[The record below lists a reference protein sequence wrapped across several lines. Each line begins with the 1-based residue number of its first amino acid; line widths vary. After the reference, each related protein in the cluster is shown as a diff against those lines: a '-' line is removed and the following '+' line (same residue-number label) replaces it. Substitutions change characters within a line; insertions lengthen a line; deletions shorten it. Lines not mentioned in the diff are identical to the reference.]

1 MAADLEYVIRDDKVI
16 LVRSDRVGPPTERR
30 RWNNAIVGAVRV
42 PSQDGGFTYDWFI
55 RESDLTPEENAK
67 RELQVKEAIEAMKKD
82 LAKVTL
88 PEEN

>member
-1 MAADLEYVIRDDKVI
+1 MPRRSQPAARKSLGQHFLRDSGII
-16 LVRSDRVGPPTERR
+16 LD
-30 RWNNAIVGAVRV
+30 IVGAVRV